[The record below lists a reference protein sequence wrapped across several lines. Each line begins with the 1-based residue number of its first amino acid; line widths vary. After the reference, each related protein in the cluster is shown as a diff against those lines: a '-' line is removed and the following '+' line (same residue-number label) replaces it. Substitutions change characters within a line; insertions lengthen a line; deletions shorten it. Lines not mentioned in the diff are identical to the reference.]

1 MRGLWEVTYTHPEHT
16 RTTWNYLIPVWD
28 ARTENAAR
36 ERAQAKHDANAA
48 HFGARIRADDT
59 SELEVLNVM
68 FKPAVLSR
76 ERAAA
81 WIALQQN
88 GAITEQGWPLSYER
102 QERRRGEFWRT
113 EVAELHESLRERVH
127 GFGES
132 VAEILQAPEAGAS
145 AAWAV
150 EAHTDRF
157 GRVWWD
163 RVRAEIHKAGLSW
176 LWQTPYGMVWID
188 QA

>member
-1 MRGLWEVTYTHPEHT
+1 MRGLWKVTYAHPEHT
-16 RTTWNYLIPVWD
+16 NTTWNYLVPVWD

-36 ERAQAKHDANAA
+36 ERAQARHDANVA
-48 HFGARIRADDT
+48 HMEARIRADDT
-59 SELEVLNVM
+59 AALEVMEVM
-68 FKPAVLSR
+68 FRTAGLSR
-76 ERAAA
+76 ERALA

-88 GAITEQGWPLSYER
+88 GAITERGWPLSYER
-102 QERRRGEFWRT
+102 EERRRDEFWRS
-113 EVAELHESLRERVH
+113 EVAELHLSLRERVH

-132 VAEILQAPEAGAS
+132 VAEILQAPEAAES
-145 AAWAV
+145 AAWAI

-163 RVRAEIHKAGLSW
+163 RARTEIHKAGLSW
-176 LWQTPYGMVWID
+176 LWQTPYGMAWVD

>member
-1 MRGLWEVTYTHPEHT
+1 MR
-16 RTTWNYLIPVWD
+16 
-28 ARTENAAR
+28 
-36 ERAQAKHDANAA
+36 
-48 HFGARIRADDT
+48 
-59 SELEVLNVM
+59 

-88 GAITEQGWPLSYER
+88 GAITERGWALPHDR
-102 QERRRGEFWRT
+102 QEHRRDEFWRT
-113 EVAELHESLRERVH
+113 EVADLHASLRERVH

-132 VAEILQAPEAGAS
+132 VAEILQAPHAAAS

-163 RVRAEIHKAGLSW
+163 RARAEIHKAGLSW
-176 LWQTPYGMVWID
+176 LWQTPYGMTWVD

>member
-1 MRGLWEVTYTHPEHT
+1 MRGLWKVTYAHPERT
-16 RTTWNYLIPVWD
+16 NTTWNYLIPVWD

-36 ERAQAKHDANAA
+36 ERAQARHDGNVA
-48 HFGARIRADDT
+48 HMPARIRAVEA
-59 SELEVLNVM
+59 SELEVLAVV
-68 FKPAVLSR
+68 FRPAVLSR
-76 ERAAA
+76 ERAVA
-81 WIALQQN
+81 WIALQQH
-88 GAITEQGWPLSYER
+88 GAITEQGWPLAQEG
-102 QERRRGEFWRT
+102 QERGRDEWWRGD
-113 EVAELHESLRERVH
+113 VGELHMNLRERIH
-127 GFGES
+127 GFGVS
-132 VAEILQAPEAGAS
+132 VAEILQVPDTAAS

-176 LWQTPYGMVWID
+176 LWQTPYGMAWID